1 MFARSALTLLA
12 LLLPAAPALAQ
23 AADYSVQGG
32 TLYASVGGWTVVKS
46 ETYGCSAYP
55 EAMPIVFNT
64 PPMGGWQL
72 IFPYTSFPAKEGDFE
87 GSVEV
92 DKASFPDT
100 FYSDGAWV
108 YGSFPLEL
116 RKAISEG
123 SLLVADV
130 EPARIDLSLSGS
142 KAALLKVEECWKEL
156 TGWTESSSNAGTFA
170 FSGD

>member
-1 MFARSALTLLA
+1 MTARTTLTLLA
-12 LLLPAAPALAQ
+12 LTLPAAPALAQ
-23 AADYSVQGG
+23 AADYSVMGG
-32 TLYASVGGWTVVKS
+32 TLYASVRGWTVVKS

-72 IFPYTSFPAKEGDFE
+72 IFPYTASPAEEGDFP
-87 GSVEV
+87 GSIEV

-100 FYSDGAWV
+100 FFGDGAWV
-108 YGSFPLEL
+108 YGSFPLAL

-123 SLLVADV
+123 SNLVADV
-130 EPARIDLSLSGS
+130 DPARIDLNLSGS
-142 KAALLKVEECWKEL
+142 KAALLKVEECWKDL
-156 TGWTESSSNAGTFA
+156 NGWTPSSSTAGTFA